1 MQTHVAERD
10 LAVAAAEAAGD
21 HVLGYF
27 RTGVETEWKGPGDTV
42 TVADRE
48 SERLVRDLIAEAFP
62 GDVVVGEEGEQPP
75 EGELAGRR
83 RWYVDPLDGTT
94 NFTKGQPRFAVAVAC
109 ADAEGRLI
117 AAAVRRP
124 IEGETL
130 AATAGGGAHL
140 DGRRLQ
146 VQDVDPSEAMALLG
160 PLGGLVQVVPSIART
175 TLVLRITGS
184 TVADLADVACG
195 RAELYL
201 GTDQGRWDVAAGTLL
216 AREAGAVTTD
226 LAGTPLAGVAPGV
239 LVGTPRAHAAVADA
253 VRAASGEDGTLGRV
267 AGLAAQVGR
276 TLRR

>member
-1 MQTHVAERD
+1 MAERD
-10 LAVAAAEAAGD
+10 LAVAAAEAAGA

-75 EGELAGRR
+75 EEELAGRR

-94 NFTKGQPRFAVAVAC
+94 NFTKGQSRFAVSVAC
-109 ADAEGRLI
+109 ADASGRLV
-117 AAAVRRP
+117 AAAIRRP
-124 IEGETL
+124 IESETL
-130 AATAGGGAHL
+130 TATHGGGAFL
-140 DGRRLQ
+140 DGARLE
-146 VQDVDPSEAMALLG
+146 VEDVPPGEAMVLLG
-160 PLGGLVQVVPSIART
+160 PLSGIVQVVPSIGRT

-184 TVADLADVACG
+184 TVSDLADVSCG

-226 LAGTPLAGVAPGV
+226 LAGTALSGVAPGV
-239 LVGTPRAHAAVADA
+239 LVGTPRAHAAVAGA
-253 VRAASGEDGTLGRV
+253 VRAASGEDGPLRRV

-276 TLRR
+276 TLRS